1 MAFQTTL
8 ASLLVLHVIGL
19 VMMAGGVLAD
29 FSLRTRFNKYL
40 LTDRVR
46 ALTLLEGSAALLPL
60 IGGGAL
66 LLILS
71 GTAMVIQLKSAVT
84 QMVWFRVKMPLVILL
99 VLNGAVPARR
109 LGLQLFRLLSAGMEA
124 GGSSSRSAGTGGIA
138 GSGRIAGTGAGGS
151 AGTGGSTSR
160 EGNTSRIVAVQSR
173 LRLVYV
179 VQLILFLSIFILSI
193 FKF

>member
-1 MAFQTTL
+1 MTFQTTL
-8 ASLLVLHVIGL
+8 ATLLVLHVIGL
-19 VMMAGGVLAD
+19 VMMAGAVLAD
-29 FSLRTRFNKYL
+29 FSLRSRFNTLL
-40 LTDRVR
+40 LTDKTH

-99 VLNGAVPARR
+99 VLNGSVLAHRFGLR
-109 LGLQLFRLLSAGMEA
+109 LHRLLSVE
-124 GGSSSRSAGTGGIA
+124 TD
-138 GSGRIAGTGAGGS
+138 
-151 AGTGGSTSR
+151 
-160 EGNTSRIVAVQSR
+160 GNMSRISTLQSR

-179 VQLILFLSIFILSI
+179 LQLFLFLSIFVLSI

>member
-40 LTDRVR
+40 LTDRIR

-109 LGLQLFRLLSAGMEA
+109 LGTQLFRLLSAG
-124 GGSSSRSAGTGGIA
+124 
-138 GSGRIAGTGAGGS
+138 TGAGGS
-151 AGTGGSTSR
+151 PGGFAGAGGHASR
-160 EGNTSRIVAVQSR
+160 DGNTSRIVAVRSR

>member
-71 GTAMVIQLKSAVT
+71 GTAMVVQLKSAVT

-99 VLNGAVPARR
+99 VINGAVPARR
-109 LGLQLFRLLSAGMEA
+109 LGLQLFRILSAGTEA
-124 GGSSSRSAGTGGIA
+124 GGSSSRIA
-138 GSGRIAGTGAGGS
+138 VTGADGS
-151 AGTGGSTSR
+151 AGTGGNTSR
-160 EGNTSRIVAVQSR
+160 EGNTSRIVAVRSR

>member
-1 MAFQTTL
+1 MTFQTTL
-8 ASLLVLHVIGL
+8 ATLLVLHVIGL
-19 VMMAGGVLAD
+19 VMMAGAVLAD
-29 FSLRTRFNKYL
+29 FSLRSRFNTFL
-40 LTDRVR
+40 LKDKTR

-71 GTAMVIQLKSAVT
+71 GTAMVILLKSAVT

-99 VLNGAVPARR
+99 VLNGSVLARR
-109 LGLQLFRLLSAGMEA
+109 LGLRLYRLLSVE
-124 GGSSSRSAGTGGIA
+124 TD
-138 GSGRIAGTGAGGS
+138 
-151 AGTGGSTSR
+151 
-160 EGNTSRIVAVQSR
+160 GNTSRIVALQSR

-179 VQLILFLSIFILSI
+179 LQLFLFLSIFVLSI

>member
-1 MAFQTTL
+1 MTFQTTL
-8 ASLLVLHVIGL
+8 ATLLVLHVIGL
-19 VMMAGGVLAD
+19 VMMAGAVLAD
-29 FSLRTRFNKYL
+29 FSLRSRFNTFLVKDK
-40 LTDRVR
+40 TR

-60 IGGGAL
+60 IGVGAL

-99 VLNGAVPARR
+99 VLNGSVLARR
-109 LGLQLFRLLSAGMEA
+109 LGLRLYRLLSVETD
-124 GGSSSRSAGTGGIA
+124 S
-138 GSGRIAGTGAGGS
+138 
-151 AGTGGSTSR
+151 
-160 EGNTSRIVAVQSR
+160 NTSRISTLQSR

-179 VQLILFLSIFILSI
+179 LQLFLFLSIFVLSI

>member
-1 MAFQTTL
+1 MTFQTTL

-109 LGLQLFRLLSAGMEA
+109 LGTQLFRLLSAGTGA
-124 GGSSSRSAGTGGIA
+124 GGSSGGFAGAGGSSGRSAGTGGD
-138 GSGRIAGTGAGGS
+138 
-151 AGTGGSTSR
+151 TSR
-160 EGNTSRIVAVQSR
+160 DGDTSRIVAVRSR

-179 VQLILFLSIFILSI
+179 VQLILFLSIFVLSI

>member
-1 MAFQTTL
+1 MTFQTTL
-8 ASLLVLHVIGL
+8 ATLLVLHVIGL
-19 VMMAGGVLAD
+19 AMMAGAVLAD
-29 FSLRTRFNKYL
+29 FSLRSRFNTLL
-40 LTDRVR
+40 LTDKTR

-99 VLNGAVPARR
+99 VLNGSVLARR
-109 LGLQLFRLLSAGMEA
+109 LGLRLHRLLSVE
-124 GGSSSRSAGTGGIA
+124 TD
-138 GSGRIAGTGAGGS
+138 
-151 AGTGGSTSR
+151 
-160 EGNTSRIVAVQSR
+160 GNTSRIVALQSR

-179 VQLILFLSIFILSI
+179 LQLFLFLSIFVLSI